1 MADPSFSAK
10 GFLVRGV
17 AALVLVL
24 VSFNPEGYSYYHWVS
39 GASGGNLPLK
49 VLAGITL
56 LILYI
61 IFLRA
66 TWRSIGPIG
75 VVLALAFFGAIVWPL
90 FYYDLLTF
98 EQHKV
103 VSYIVLLLIAAVMAV
118 GLSWSHIR
126 RRLSGQ
132 VDADD
137 VDE

>member
-1 MADPSFSAK
+1 MAGRSFSTNN
-10 GFLVRGV
+10 FLVRGV

-24 VSFNPEGYSYYHWVS
+24 VSFNPEGYSYFHWVS
-39 GASGGNLPLK
+39 GASADNLPLK
-49 VLAGITL
+49 VLAGIIL
-56 LILYI
+56 LILYV

-75 VVLALAFFGAIVWPL
+75 VGLALAFFGAIVWAL
-90 FYYDLLTF
+90 FYYDLLTLA
-98 EQHKV
+98 QHKV
-103 VSYIVLLLIAAVMAV
+103 ITYIVLLLIAGVMAV

-132 VDADD
+132 VDTDV

>member
-1 MADPSFSAK
+1 MAGSRFSTK
-10 GFLVRGV
+10 NFMVRGV
-17 AALVLVL
+17 AALLLVFAT
-24 VSFNPEGYSYYHWVS
+24 FNPEGHSFYHWVS
-39 GASGGNLPLK
+39 GASADNLPLK
-49 VLAGITL
+49 VLAGIVL
-56 LILYI
+56 LILYV

-75 VVLALAFFGAIVWPL
+75 VGLALAFFGAIVWAL
-90 FYYDLLTF
+90 FYYDLLTLG
-98 EQHKV
+98 QHKTI
-103 VSYIVLLLIAAVMAV
+103 SYIVLLLVAGVMAV

>member
-1 MADPSFSAK
+1 VF
-10 GFLVRGV
+10 
-17 AALVLVL
+17 
-24 VSFNPEGYSYYHWVS
+24 VSFNPEGYSYFHWVS
-39 GASGGNLPLK
+39 GGWADNVPLK
-49 VLAGITL
+49 VLAGIAL

-75 VVLALAFFGAIVWPL
+75 VGLAVAFFGAIVWSL
-90 FYYDLLTF
+90 FYYDLLTLG
-98 EQHKV
+98 QHKV
-103 VSYIVLLLIAAVMAV
+103 ITYIVLVLIASVMAV

-132 VDADD
+132 VDSDI